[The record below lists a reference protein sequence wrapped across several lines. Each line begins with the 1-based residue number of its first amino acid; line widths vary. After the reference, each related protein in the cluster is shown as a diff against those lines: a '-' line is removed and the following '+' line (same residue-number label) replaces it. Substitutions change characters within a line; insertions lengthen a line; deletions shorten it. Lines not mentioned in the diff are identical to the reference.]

1 MAGAWVSSY
10 YLNTEGFPKILYAT
24 LQKLRVKDCPE
35 YEGREYEKL
44 GTERC
49 EVTVYIG
56 KSDEFPDITEAWNVT
71 ITGFR
76 FVDTYQVVARKA
88 LRYLC
93 QIYEEPI
100 ARTPMRF
107 FPPLDKNR
115 RAWRARMEALKGQD
129 AQEDSPTMVHLTT
142 YLLALDEQYDRQ
154 DLELRACLRC
164 AEEAEIFQLDAPG
177 AAHRS
182 VCQ

>member
-10 YLNTEGFPKILYAT
+10 CQNVGGFPIILHAT
-24 LQKLRVKDCPE
+24 LQKLRVKDRPE
-35 YEGREYEKL
+35 YEGREYEEQ

-56 KSDEFPDITEAWNVT
+56 KSEEFPDLTEAWNVT
-71 ITGFR
+71 ATRFR

-100 ARTPMRF
+100 ARTPCGSFLLWTRIGGHGG
-107 FPPLDKNR
+107 L
-115 RAWRARMEALKGQD
+115 AWRLCKGRMRRRTV
-129 AQEDSPTMVHLTT
+129 PPWCT
-142 YLLALDEQYDRQ
+142 
-154 DLELRACLRC
+154 
-164 AEEAEIFQLDAPG
+164 
-177 AAHRS
+177 
-182 VCQ
+182 